1 MKTFMGHLTDR
12 VIEAA
17 DFNETAKAVKPGR
30 GRGGCRFQDI
40 FHIEENLGHMAK
52 NCKNVIVIVLRIL
65 GP

>member
-30 GRGGCRFQDI
+30 EVEEGVGFKDI

-52 NCKNVIVIVLRIL
+52 NCKKML
-65 GP
+65 